1 MGVSICSVCL
11 AMPLLL
17 GLCRGV
23 LEIRVPVDPVIAR
36 YGKDITLNCS
46 FTAEGNF
53 SLGDLSV
60 IWQLTETKTMV
71 HSYSWQW
78 DMQSDQAE
86 SFVNR
91 TTLFPDQLSKGNASL
106 LLRKAKI
113 EDEGSF
119 TCFVRIKDYNSA
131 PIMLQLAASY
141 SKPNLR
147 LEPNKNLK
155 PGDEVSIACHSSGG
169 YPQATVRWFDGKGGN
184 ITDNVSTS
192 QVANERG
199 LFEVHSVV
207 RVTLEPNSSYSC
219 NVRNDLLGEET
230 HAAATITGQDLR
242 FPAVALWLTVGLSI
256 CLVAL
261 LAALGYVCRRK
272 IQQSCKED
280 QGEDGVE
287 DDTEARTA
295 MKPLENT
302 EDKEAE
308 EEVLE

>member
-1 MGVSICSVCL
+1 MPFAIFPLCL
-11 AMPLLL
+11 LPLLL
-17 GLCRGV
+17 GLCRGS
-23 LEIRVPVDPVIAR
+23 LDIQVPMDPVIAR
-36 YGKDITLNCS
+36 YGEDVTLNCT
-46 FTAEGNF
+46 FTIEGNF
-53 SLGDLSV
+53 TLGDVSV

-71 HSYSWQW
+71 HSYSRQW
-78 DMQSDQAE
+78 NVQSEQAD

-91 TTLFPDQLSKGNASL
+91 TTLFMDQLSKGNASL
-106 LLRKAKI
+106 LLRNVKI

-119 TCFVRIKDYNSA
+119 TCFVRVLDHNSA

-141 SKPNLR
+141 SKPNLH

-169 YPQATVRWFDGKGGN
+169 YPQATVLWFDGKGGN
-184 ITDNVSTS
+184 VTENVSTS

-199 LFEVHSVV
+199 LFEVSSVM

-219 NVRNDLLGEET
+219 TVRNELLGEET
-230 HAAATITGQDLR
+230 HAAATITGQHLR

-256 CLVAL
+256 CLLAL

-272 IQQSCKED
+272 IQQSCKDE
-280 QGEDGVE
+280 GDGAG
-287 DDTEARTA
+287 DTEARTA
-295 MKPLENT
+295 MKPLEPA
-302 EDKEAE
+302 EDKEE